1 MYTVV
6 QSKVWDTLGKVDEV
20 TNLIID
26 EFVAYAVQHGINSP
40 QAETVANTIVT
51 LSSVNV
57 RGKIIARL
65 RKVCRN
71 YFHFII
77 DVSIFISPKLYI
89 ILFVKVIIRTSLKHT
104 KTLTENPAWP

>member
-1 MYTVV
+1 MYTTV
-6 QSKVWDTLGKVDEV
+6 QLQVWSSLEKVDEI

-26 EFVAYAVQHGINSP
+26 EFIQYAVEHGISSP

-65 RKVCRN
+65 RKVSTTV
-71 YFHFII
+71 H
-77 DVSIFISPKLYI
+77 
-89 ILFVKVIIRTSLKHT
+89 
-104 KTLTENPAWP
+104 